1 MQVRDSSAK
10 RSETALRQTRSSLV
24 NPQVERLTWKDY
36 DRFIEA
42 IIQANKGRWS
52 KVSRFQYQHSAE
64 LQDKKYGEGKPYSV
78 PVTYSDSGKLGEPVV
93 AIGGLTNVFQRFDFL
108 AMDAYPDV
116 RLIAVDIVGR
126 GRSGWMSDISD
137 YHHETYVEQT
147 LQLLDFLKLDTVS
160 LLGSSLGG
168 TIAISIAARYPTRVR
183 RIILND
189 IGPYIPKE
197 RRARRA
203 ISVARHFV
211 FRTPAEMF
219 RRTGAA
225 VKHTGPAPDAVLLH
239 NAHHKTR
246 WSNTENGRV
255 YRHDLRCLLAYRK
268 SANSSLNQW
277 SEWNEVQ
284 CPVLLLHGI
293 ESDATPDSVVDQ
305 MREHKLLSVIQIEG
319 AGHTPNLADQKLI
332 SSIASW
338 LKDDDPFDEDKFFS
352 VQYNPKRNLY
362 PS

>member
-1 MQVRDSSAK
+1 MCESSAK
-10 RSETALRQTRSSLV
+10 RSETALRHTHSSLEIS
-24 NPQVERLTWKDY
+24 QVQQLGWKEY

-42 IIQANKGRWS
+42 IIQANEGRWS
-52 KVSRFQYQHSAE
+52 KIYQFDYQHSVD
-64 LQDKKYGEGKPYSV
+64 LQDEKNGIGKPYSV
-78 PVTYSDSGKLGEPVV
+78 PITYSDSGGVGEPVV

-108 AMDAYPDV
+108 AMDGYPDV
-116 RLIAVDIVGR
+116 RLIAVDLVGR
-126 GRSGWMSDISD
+126 GRSGWMSEISD
-137 YHHETYVEQT
+137 YNLETYVEQI
-147 LQLLDFLKLDTVS
+147 LQLLDFLKLDSVS

-168 TIAISIAARYPTRVR
+168 TIAISIAARCPSRVK

-203 ISVARHFV
+203 VSLARHFV
-211 FRTPAEMF
+211 FHSPSELF

-239 NAHHKTR
+239 TNHHKTS

-268 SANSSLNQW
+268 SAVSSLDQW
-277 SEWNEVQ
+277 HEWNEVQ
-284 CPVLLLHGI
+284 CPVLLLHGMQ
-293 ESDATPDSVVDQ
+293 SDATPDSVVDR
-305 MREHKLLSVIQIEG
+305 MREHRLLSVVQIEG
-319 AGHTPNLADQKLI
+319 TGHTPNLADRPLI
-332 SSIASW
+332 ESIALW
-338 LKDDDPFDEDKFFS
+338 VRNDDPFDKDKFYR
-352 VQYNPKRNLY
+352 VQYNPKRILY